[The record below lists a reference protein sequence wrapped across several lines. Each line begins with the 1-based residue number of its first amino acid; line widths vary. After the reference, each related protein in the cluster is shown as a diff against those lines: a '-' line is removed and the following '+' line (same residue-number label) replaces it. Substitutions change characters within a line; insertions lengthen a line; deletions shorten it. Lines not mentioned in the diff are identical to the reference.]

1 MNPIPLLS
9 DAVDPMFYHQLRRDQ
24 HPADEKEKNEL
35 MLELNK
41 LEMKREE
48 KKEGRKER
56 RKKRKEERKSSVIFH
71 IIQFV
76 SYAKLRNLR
85 SEVRNH

>member
-1 MNPIPLLS
+1 MNPISLLS
-9 DAVDPMFYHQLRRDQ
+9 DAVDPMLYHQLRRDQ

-41 LEMKREE
+41 LEMKRKKREE

-56 RKKRKEERKSSVIFH
+56 RKERV
-71 IIQFV
+71 V
-76 SYAKLRNLR
+76 
-85 SEVRNH
+85 

>member
-35 MLELNK
+35 ILELNK
-41 LEMKREE
+41 LEMKRKKREE

-56 RKKRKEERKSSVIFH
+56 RKERV
-71 IIQFV
+71 V
-76 SYAKLRNLR
+76 
-85 SEVRNH
+85 